1 MSIDA
6 IAAIAAAGSTSAAE
20 VTSATQVRMSGP
32 DFASVVGGGL
42 DSVNASMQQA
52 DQNLRA
58 LAAGQEVA
66 PHEVMISMEE
76 ARMHLMLLS
85 EVRNRVVEAYQ
96 ELARMQL

>member
-6 IAAIAAAGSTSAAE
+6 IAAIAATGA
-20 VTSATQVRMSGP
+20 
-32 DFASVVGGGL
+32 ASVADTPAASNVRLGGMDFSQAVGDGL
-42 DSVNASMQQA
+42 ASVNASMQQA